1 MGQGDHRNHREAAM
15 SSRPYIVTDRSST
28 GGEFHHYAEAVAE
41 DGELVVR
48 GQLLVDR
55 TVVNEVRRELPDGTR
70 PLPPSDLGR
79 ERLRRLLEWSTE
91 EDGKDPDPTGGGE
104 GYRAEEVAGRDGDG
118 YGQGGQGDG
127 GQGDGGQ
134 GDGDGD
140 GDGEGDDDEDV
151 PFVRFELPPGED
163 VLCIVRQLRQRFGGY
178 VGPNHVLFGEQSY
191 HGFPATPPAPAPAGW
206 DLQAAK
212 GPSVGRVGIID
223 TGFADF
229 AGTGEAGRVSGV
241 VRAPGSLDAPDADP
255 ADGMLDWEAGHGT
268 FIAGQIRH
276 VLPNAEIIVVK
287 GLDGFGSISEADLCH
302 LMIIAAKRGVDV
314 LNLSLGGYALD
325 DECPSGLAATIAK
338 LIYQRDLVIVAA
350 AGNKG
355 TDRPFWPAASRHVVA
370 VGALNAPGGW
380 PAWFTNFG
388 PWVDACA
395 PGVDCVSWFFDFEG
409 GLDAVPLPDSGGF
422 RLLGLVER
430 HLVCRSPVRRR
441 RLRSPGQARRR
452 GDRRR
457 IPGRRHPPAGARSAP
472 RVSGLGTEFDVGVAA
487 QPWP

>member
-1 MGQGDHRNHREAAM
+1 M

-41 DGELVVR
+41 DGEYVVR
-48 GQLLVDR
+48 GQLIVDR

-79 ERLRRLLEWSTE
+79 ERLRRLLEWSNE
-91 EDGKDPDPTGGGE
+91 EDGKDSDPTGGGE

-118 YGQGGQGDG
+118 YRQGGQSDGGQGDG

-134 GDGDGD
+134 GEGN
-140 GDGEGDDDEDV
+140 GEGDDDEDV

-206 DLQAAK
+206 ALQAAK

-409 GLDAVPLPDSGGF
+409 GLDAVPLPIAEDFDFWASWSGTSFAAPQFAAAVCALRAKLAEEGIAVGF
-422 RLLGLVER
+422 RDAAIRLLARG
-430 HLVCRSPVRRR
+430 VR
-441 RLRSPGQARRR
+441 
-452 GDRRR
+452 
-457 IPGRRHPPAGARSAP
+457 
-472 RVSGLGTEFDVGVAA
+472 RVSGLGTEFDAGVAA